1 MCRSNERSCEPAAWV
16 CVHAKLI
23 NEQVGH
29 TDVRVCTVSD
39 RCASNECVESMDDYV
54 SNYVSTHRVKITGK
68 HLFRLMTIM
77 TDARGSE
84 ISA

>member
-16 CVHAKLI
+16 CVCVHVKLI
-23 NEQVGH
+23 IEQVGH

-54 SNYVSTHRVKITGK
+54 SNYVSTHRANISNGK
-68 HLFRLMTIM
+68 TF
-77 TDARGSE
+77 
-84 ISA
+84 ISIDDDYDGRAGQ